1 MEARAPAALVAN
13 LPLLDTAEAAL
24 AQTLIEAGQEHLFAN
39 WHAPGEKDQSKHD
52 FFDKVCVRVERE
64 KFFRRLSRTSLACL
78 SLSLL
83 PLALPLS
90 HTPARLSLLSHRP
103 PPSTPHTPAA

>member
-78 SLSLL
+78 SLL
-83 PLALPLS
+83 PLALSLTFRLS
-90 HTPARLSLLSHRP
+90 LSLLSHRP

>member
-52 FFDKVCVRVERE
+52 FFDKVCARRERS
-64 KFFRRLSRTSLACL
+64 FSAASRAPL
-78 SLSLL
+78 SLSLSF
-83 PLALPLS
+83 P
-90 HTPARLSLLSHRP
+90 
-103 PPSTPHTPAA
+103 